1 MPRRRCT
8 AIDDAEVGRVPHFLV
23 SRRIAPRARRA
34 VFGSRGIT
42 LGPWISVVAL
52 LLSLPACIA
61 TRGLA
66 PPEDWVRSFQST
78 EPAEPQDVKAG
89 KVAGAKDVKKKEQAP
104 QKEESEVIEER
115 RRGVKDDAPPAPEKK
130 PGVHVSWEHGT
141 SPRLD
146 AFEGDLSIVLGGRLH
161 LDAAWFSENAK
172 IEAAFGEPDPGFV
185 VRRAYVELGGVYK
198 KLEFNL
204 WLNFTEDPES
214 RLERNYVADIDFR
227 NVFVGMRDIP
237 VVGGIRVGYFKEPY
251 GLEEITSS
259 NDITFMERSLVQTFV
274 EARNF
279 GVMLHRRL
287 TGERRM
293 QVAAGVFRDMN
304 NDLDASDGYGVTGR
318 ITGVPWF
325 ENDGRRMLHVGAAA
339 TYRVPSDDTLQFFQ
353 RPESNQA
360 QVMADTGDFGADRDV
375 RAGLELATVLGPLSL
390 QTEPM
395 LAVARA
401 KNGEGNPVFFSVY
414 VMASYVLTGEHRSY
428 RRQVGA
434 FGTVQPEKPL
444 FSGGAGAWELTARY
458 SYLNLD
464 SAGIEGGVLHDWT
477 LGLNW
482 YPIHQTRLML
492 NGIAAH
498 PEGYG
503 IQYDVQVRMQI
514 AF

>member
-8 AIDDAEVGRVPHFLV
+8 AIDDAAVGREAHFLAG
-23 SRRIAPRARRA
+23 RGIARLPRRA
-34 VFGSRGIT
+34 AFGSRGVT
-42 LGPWISVVAL
+42 LGLRIGAVAL
-52 LLSLPACIA
+52 LLALPACIA
-61 TRGLA
+61 TGVPA
-66 PPEDWVRSFQST
+66 PSEDRARSFQTT
-78 EPAEPQDVKAG
+78 EPAVPQDVNAG
-89 KVAGAKDVKKKEQAP
+89 KVADEKEEKHARQE
-104 QKEESEVIEER
+104 EESEVIEER
-115 RRGVKDDAPPAPEKK
+115 RRGFQEGARPAPEKK
-130 PGVHVSWEHGT
+130 PGVRISWEHGM

-146 AFEGDLSIVLGGRLH
+146 ALDGDLSIVLGGRLQ
-161 LDAAWFSENAK
+161 LDAAWFSENEK
-172 IEAAFGEPDPGFV
+172 IESAFGEPDPGFI

-198 KLEFNL
+198 RLEFNF
-204 WLNFTEDPES
+204 WLNFTEDLES
-214 RLERNYVADIDFR
+214 RLERNFVADVDFR
-227 NVFVGMRDIP
+227 NVFVGMRGIP
-237 VVGGIRVGYFKEPY
+237 VVGGIRVGYFKEPF

-259 NDITFMERSLVQTFV
+259 NDITFMERSLTDAFV

-279 GVMLHRRL
+279 GVMLHRRIA
-287 TGERRM
+287 GERRM
-293 QVAAGVFRDMN
+293 HVSAGVFRDMN

-339 TYRVPSDDTLQFFQ
+339 TFRVPSDDTLQFFQ

-360 QVMADTGDFGADRDV
+360 QVMANTGDFGADRDF
-375 RAGLELATVLGPLSL
+375 RAGLEVATVLGPLSL

-401 KNGEGNPVFFSVY
+401 TNGEGNPVFFTVY
-414 VMASYVLTGEHRSY
+414 AMASYVLTGEHRSY

-434 FGTVQPEKPL
+434 FGTVHPEKPL

-458 SYLNLD
+458 SYLDLD

-482 YPIHQTRLML
+482 YPIGHTRVLL
-492 NGIAAH
+492 NYIAAH
-498 PEGYG
+498 PEGFG
-503 IQYDVQVRMQI
+503 IQHNFQVSMQV